1 MQNISTL
8 HHCNDV
14 YIPKDEVLILNE
26 YFNLQSSYLT
36 DVKEK
41 KKVNKESKQIGLN
54 RVIHYITIKC

>member
-26 YFNLQSSYLT
+26 YFNLQSSYLI

-41 KKVNKESKQIGLN
+41 KKVNKESK
-54 RVIHYITIKC
+54 